1 MVPASLKEYR
11 FTAVRALLAID
22 RILGS
27 LKDGP
32 LTRDQI
38 STTIHRSKT
47 STANYLR
54 YLRGSKENGWP
65 RRIYIKDWLPSGGH
79 YLPSYALGD
88 KKDKPEPPR
97 MTERERN
104 QLKMK
109 KLRADPVKHEA
120 FKARRRELHNSQR
133 PRDTSLSSRILR
145 HLGMCD
151 GRSARQ
157 IAQSL
162 DADQRC
168 VVTNLQRLRKAGK
181 VEVTAKPGKKRAL
194 HWSVVG
200 SAHMPESGP
209 ITVKAWN
216 RPTGTPQN
224 WAAALFMGA

>member
-11 FTAVRALLAID
+11 FTSVRALLAIS
-22 RILGS
+22 RILES
-27 LKDGP
+27 LTDGP

-38 STTIHRSKT
+38 SAKIYRSKT
-47 STANYLR
+47 GTANYLR
-54 YLRGSKENGWP
+54 YLRGSRENGWP

-88 KKDKPEPPR
+88 KRDKPEPPR
-97 MTERERN
+97 MTEKQRSA
-104 QLKMK
+104 LKMQ

-120 FKARRRELHNSQR
+120 FKARRRELHDSKR
-133 PRDTSLSSRILR
+133 PRDTSLSNRILR

-162 DADQRC
+162 DADIRC

-200 SAHMPESGP
+200 SADLSESRP
-209 ITVKAWN
+209 VTVKAWN
-216 RPTGTPQN
+216 RQVVAPQG
-224 WAAALFMGA
+224 WASALFMGA